1 MSDSLTRCIILIA
14 LSIQAFVPNV
24 YAIKYTFTKMEC
36 EALDQE
42 LLQFEDCGVN
52 ADHEAHMRLKVLK
65 PPLDN
70 ISVGT
75 SHRFSKYSG
84 YIEVFFF
91 SPKVRV
97 VLMKHTSGEYRS
109 FFLNT
114 EYDVC
119 RFLKSQRNP
128 LVQYLFQFLK
138 PYTSLNHKCPFP
150 ETSMYLNNF
159 RVNASILRPMKI
171 VLDGNYS
178 FFSTWMTHKVN
189 RMKIDLYFTW
199 EA

>member
-70 ISVGT
+70 IS
-75 SHRFSKYSG
+75 
-84 YIEVFFF
+84 
-91 SPKVRV
+91 VRV